1 MKKTLAVLVF
11 ACASAL
17 AFALPSPKDIQ
28 TAVESGNYVQ
38 AESQLREVLREKPA
52 SARAHYELGQVLAR
66 VGRKIEARAEL
77 LEAQRLDPSLKF
89 AANPQHF
96 RDMLAKLSGEA
107 APAARTGS
115 AAQISELPSG
125 PVIAPRAAPVAQR
138 ESSFPWG
145 MVAAGGGVLL
155 VLWFIMRAMA
165 QRRTAAPM
173 SGQNFG
179 GGNFGATGYGNSAG
193 PAPAA
198 GSGMGGAVLG
208 GLAGLAAG
216 YGLAKVLEHG
226 NDAHAAGTSS
236 SGSGYAPPLDAPTTD
251 DYGAFDAGSG
261 DSWDAGGGDAGG
273 GDDNW

>member
-1 MKKTLAVLVF
+1 MKKTLVVLVF

-96 RDMLAKLSGEA
+96 RDTLAKLSGDA

-115 AAQISELPSG
+115 VAQTSELPSG
-125 PVIAPRAAPVAQR
+125 PVVAPRAAAQQ
-138 ESSFPWG
+138 ESGFPWG

-155 VLWFIMRAMA
+155 VVWFIMRAMA
-165 QRRTAAPM
+165 RRRTAAPM

-179 GGNFGATGYGNSAG
+179 GGNFGATGYGNAAG

-226 NDAHAAGTSS
+226 SDAHAAGTNS
-236 SGSGYAPPLDAPTTD
+236 SGSASPLDAPATD